1 MKGNWKEAAHNI
13 NILRGQSNWSRCI
26 QTHIY
31 ASLLYMQ
38 MLESGD
44 ETLKSKITHEMNQI
58 PKLRRRI
65 GGKTVP
71 VEKLAMYCQ
80 ERYFRQNET
89 LCVPIYEIF
98 YFYNILSHTGG
109 KSERIDPILAGIER
123 ERQAAFSSVLNI
135 NDQSV
140 DKYCLLLLLKGAC
153 LRYKK
158 CYKQAV
164 DCFNEIIQL

>member
-1 MKGNWKEAAHNI
+1 MKGDWKEAARNI

-38 MLESGD
+38 MMESGD
-44 ETLKSKITHEMNQI
+44 QELKAKIAEEMSQL

-71 VEKLAMYCQ
+71 VEKLAIYHSTRFTRENQ
-80 ERYFRQNET
+80 S

-109 KSERIDPILAGIER
+109 KAERVDPILIGIEK
-123 ERQAAFSSVLNI
+123 ERQAIGSLQDVTDAT
-135 NDQSV
+135 V

-164 DCFNEIIQL
+164 DCFSEIIQL

>member
-1 MKGNWKEAAHNI
+1 MKGDWKEAARNI
-13 NILRGQSNWSRCI
+13 DILRGQSNWSRCV

-38 MLESGD
+38 MLETGD
-44 ETLKSKITHEMNQI
+44 TDLKAKIADEMRQL

-71 VEKLAMYCQ
+71 VEKLALYTST
-80 ERYFRQNET
+80 RFFRDNET
-89 LCVPIYEIF
+89 LCVPIYEVF

-109 KSERIDPILAGIER
+109 KAERVDPILVGIER
-123 ERQAAFSSVLNI
+123 ERQAIGSMADVT
-135 NDQSV
+135 DQTV

-164 DCFNEIIQL
+164 DCFSEIIQL

>member
-1 MKGNWKEAAHNI
+1 MKGNWQEAARNI
-13 NILRGQSNWSRCI
+13 NILRGQSNWSRCV
-26 QTHIY
+26 QTHVY

-38 MLESGD
+38 LMESGD
-44 ETLKSKITHEMNQI
+44 ETMKDKIAYEMSQL

-71 VEKLAMYCQ
+71 VEKLAMYMST
-80 ERYFRQNET
+80 RFFRDNHS
-89 LCVPIYEIF
+89 LSVPIYEIF

-109 KSERIDPILAGIER
+109 KVERLDPILKHIER
-123 ERQAAFSSVLNI
+123 ERQAIGSLQQVT
-135 NDQSV
+135 DQTV

-158 CYKQAV
+158 SYKQAV
-164 DCFNEIIQL
+164 DCFLEIIQL

>member
-1 MKGNWKEAAHNI
+1 MKGDWKEAARNI
-13 NILRGQSNWSRCI
+13 NILRGQSNWSRCV
-26 QTHIY
+26 QTHVY
-31 ASLLYMQ
+31 ASLLYME
-38 MLESGD
+38 MIETGD
-44 ETLKSKITHEMNQI
+44 MDLKERIAEEMSQL

-71 VEKLAMYCQ
+71 VEKLAIYHSARFIR
-80 ERYFRQNET
+80 ENKT
-89 LCVPIYEIF
+89 LSVPIYEIF

-109 KSERIDPILAGIER
+109 KAERLDPILVGIER
-123 ERQAAFSSVLNI
+123 ERQAFGSSQDI
-135 NDQSV
+135 SDQQV

-164 DCFNEIIQL
+164 DCFSEIIQL

>member
-1 MKGNWKEAAHNI
+1 MKGDWKEAARNI
-13 NILRGQSNWSRCI
+13 NILRGQSNWSRCV
-26 QTHIY
+26 QTHVY

-38 MLESGD
+38 MIETGD
-44 ETLKSKITHEMNQI
+44 QELKGKIAEELSQL

-71 VEKLAMYCQ
+71 VEKLALYHSARFARENQ
-80 ERYFRQNET
+80 T

-109 KSERIDPILAGIER
+109 KAERLDPILVGIEK
-123 ERQAAFSSVLNI
+123 ERQAFGSLQDVT
-135 NDQSV
+135 DQTV

-164 DCFNEIIQL
+164 DCFSEIIQL